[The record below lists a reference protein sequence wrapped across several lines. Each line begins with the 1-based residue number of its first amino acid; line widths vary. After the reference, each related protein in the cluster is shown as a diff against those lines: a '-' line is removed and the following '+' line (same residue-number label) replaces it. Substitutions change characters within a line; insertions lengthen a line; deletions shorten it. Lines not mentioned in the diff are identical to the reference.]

1 MEPVP
6 LMRASLLMTS
16 LRMLGVIS
24 TMRISSFF
32 YTIKQGLVNIWKN
45 KMFSLAS
52 IATMTACIFLFGI
65 FYMIV
70 TNFQAMVKEAEEGV
84 AVTVLFDEG
93 ISDER
98 IEEIGALIGER
109 VEVSRYEFTSADE
122 AWESFKDVYFEGNEA
137 AAESFAGDNPL
148 ANSASYSV
156 YMNDISMQSTLVTYL
171 ESLDGVREVKQ
182 STTVANTL
190 TDFNSLIGYISA
202 GIILI
207 LLCVAVFL
215 ISNTITVGISVRRD
229 EIGIMKLI
237 GATDY
242 FVRAPFVVEGI
253 VIGLVGAAIPLGILY
268 VLYGKIVVYIGEK
281 FSFLSS
287 MLNFM
292 SVDEVFETLVPVAL
306 ILGVGIGFLGSRIT
320 IRKHLK
326 V

>member
-1 MEPVP
+1 
-6 LMRASLLMTS
+6 
-16 LRMLGVIS
+16 
-24 TMRISSFF
+24 MRISTFF

-52 IATMTACIFLFGI
+52 IATMTACIFLFGL

-70 TNFQAMVKEAEEGV
+70 TNFQSMVREAEAGV
-84 AVTVLFDEG
+84 AVTVLFDAG
-93 ISDER
+93 ITEQR
-98 IEEIGALIGER
+98 IEEIGELIGER
-109 VEVSRYEFTSADE
+109 VEVSHYDYTSADE
-122 AWESFKDVYFEGNEA
+122 AWESFRDIYFDGNEA

-148 ANSASYSV
+148 ANSASYSI
-156 YMNDISMQSTLVTYL
+156 YMNDISMQDTLVTYL
-171 ESLDGVREVKQ
+171 QSIEGVREVNQ
-182 STTVANTL
+182 SETVANTL
-190 TDFNSLIGYISA
+190 TDFNRLIGYISA

-207 LLCVAVFL
+207 LLGVAVFL
-215 ISNTITVGISVRRD
+215 ISNTITVGIAVRRE

-253 VIGLVGAAIPLGILY
+253 VIGLIGAAIPVGILY
-268 VLYGKIVVYIGEK
+268 VLYGKIIVYISEK
-281 FSFLSS
+281 FRFISSMMKFLSAE
-287 MLNFM
+287 
-292 SVDEVFETLVPVAL
+292 EVFHTLVPVAL